1 MKVAARV
8 IGVGLYH
15 FVIAVVESKKA
26 QSRRVKHWEIT
37 LAILAGLSA
46 SLAVAD
52 DFKTTDGKE
61 YKNAKVSRVEPD
73 GIVLRTK
80 SGISKLY
87 FTELPKEVQARF
99 HYDAAK
105 GNAYFV
111 EQNANLEALRKQ
123 QEEAMRQ
130 RQEARQS
137 LLLLL
142 ILLSRC
148 QQVESKLYRAVTRQ
162 LSLSSFT
169 GSGRYA
175 VMARRAVQ
183 LEEGLVHIMAVSGVG
198 NTPMARATNS

>member
-26 QSRRVKHWEIT
+26 QSRRVKHWGIT

-87 FTELPKEVQARF
+87 FRHGFITTPPK
-99 HYDAAK
+99 
-105 GNAYFV
+105 
-111 EQNANLEALRKQ
+111 
-123 QEEAMRQ
+123 AMRTSSSKMRIWRRCGSSKKKRCDSGRKR

-142 ILLSRC
+142 ILLSRW
-148 QQVESKLYRAVTRQ
+148 QHVESKLYRAVTRQ